1 MRNTPTPAAQ
11 AGVSSTIVGKKAAL
25 ARAIAATPPRDGGVR
40 VWQYADAAFVGDRW
54 VCVLE
59 DDTTVYVVN
68 VYPHDG
74 PSPVVV
80 RNAQE

>member
-1 MRNTPTPAAQ
+1 MRDIPAP
-11 AGVSSTIVGKKAAL
+11 AGVSNTFVGKEAAL
-25 ARAIAATPPRDGGVR
+25 ARAIAATPTRDGGVR

-68 VYPHDG
+68 VYPHRG
-74 PSPVVV
+74 PSAITV
-80 RNAQE
+80 REAQERS

>member
-1 MRNTPTPAAQ
+1 
-11 AGVSSTIVGKKAAL
+11 
-25 ARAIAATPPRDGGVR
+25 VR

-68 VYPHDG
+68 VYPHRG
-74 PSPVVV
+74 PSAITV
-80 RNAQE
+80 REAQERS